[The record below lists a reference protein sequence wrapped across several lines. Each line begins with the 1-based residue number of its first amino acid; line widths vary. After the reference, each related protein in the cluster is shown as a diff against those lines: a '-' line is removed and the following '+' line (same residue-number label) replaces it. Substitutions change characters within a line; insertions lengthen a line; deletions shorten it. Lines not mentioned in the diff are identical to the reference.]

1 MYILDTNVLSAIRRP
16 ERTSQHFR
24 DWAERH
30 DDENSYLSAVS
41 IFEIELGTAQL
52 ARRDS
57 VQANV
62 LRRWIDTQVLVPFA
76 DRILPIN
83 AEIARCCA
91 GLHVP
96 DPRPERDAFIAA
108 TALVHG
114 FTVVTRN
121 VRDFELMGVST
132 LDPWQPV
139 AGSGALNTG
148 SRRRPFPHRP
158 I

>member
-16 ERTSQHFR
+16 ERASRDFR
-24 DWAERH
+24 DWAEWH
-30 DDENSYLSAVS
+30 DHENSYLSVIT
-41 IFEIELGTAQL
+41 IFELELGTAQL

-62 LRRWIDTQVLVPFA
+62 LRRWIDMQVLVPFA
-76 DRILPIN
+76 DRTLPID
-83 AEIARCCA
+83 AEIARRCA

-96 DPRPERDAFIAA
+96 DLRPERAAFIAA

-121 VRDFELMGVST
+121 VRDFELMGVAT
-132 LDPWQPV
+132 LDPWQP
-139 AGSGALNTG
+139 AA
-148 SRRRPFPHRP
+148 R
-158 I
+158 